1 MEGGPPCFPRD
12 SPCPAVLGSSRHGG
26 RLPFAYGALTPYGR
40 PSQVVRLDRGPTRG
54 SHRSRRAI
62 PSTPR
67 RHRRWAVPPPRFGL
81 RPFRS
86 PLLRA
91 SRLISCPRGT
101 EMFQFPRCASAP
113 PMCSADGDGTPSR
126 RVPPFG
132 HPRIK
137 ACVRLPEAFRSLPRP
152 SSAQGTEASTVR
164 PSLPLGRPPRAP
176 PRSARPSPPAHARS
190 RGRAC
195 RPASPRGS
203 GSSPTTAPPALRRFP
218 ALPIAPGTPGSPDM
232 PCLFVPRALPTRTI
246 PARSGSARCP
256 SPRVL
261 CARLLP
267 SALVKVQ
274 PFGGHGRNRTAD
286 LLLAKQALCPTEL
299 RPQRIRAL
307 HAGPRRRRSD
317 PNGRNT

>member
-1 MEGGPPCFPRD
+1 MEGGPPSFPRD

-101 EMFQFPRCASAP
+101 EMFQFPRCASRP
-113 PMCSADGDGTPSR
+113 PMCSAAGDGTPSR
-126 RVPPFG
+126 RVAPFG
-132 HPRIK
+132 DPRIK
-137 ACVRLPEAFRSLPRP
+137 ACVRLPEAYRSLPRP

-164 PSLPLGRPPRAP
+164 PSLPWPPPRIP
-176 PRSARPSPPAHARS
+176 PRSGDRAPRPCPRTAALEPRAGPPTRGLTPPTYPAYRAALPRSPPLARSPRAVPLCTCQGATRLVAGAVLREAGGRRADRPAAVHRCAPSPCGWWA
-190 RGRAC
+190 
-195 RPASPRGS
+195 
-203 GSSPTTAPPALRRFP
+203 
-218 ALPIAPGTPGSPDM
+218 
-232 PCLFVPRALPTRTI
+232 
-246 PARSGSARCP
+246 
-256 SPRVL
+256 
-261 CARLLP
+261 
-267 SALVKVQ
+267 
-274 PFGGHGRNRTAD
+274 
-286 LLLAKQALCPTEL
+286 
-299 RPQRIRAL
+299 
-307 HAGPRRRRSD
+307 
-317 PNGRNT
+317 